1 MIASEFAFLALGLV
15 LGAASGAALVIVLRS
30 RPPAPEVRVTVS
42 HDAVPRRAATLSS
55 DAFTMS
61 ATEPA
66 RGGPADRRRQDRP
79 EGPDGEPESSEN
91 RVRSAAAAAS
101 RPGLMGRTSVPFGP
115 SVATRAAVS
124 IEPERDAALDALRT
138 PGARAA
144 ARMFGSEI
152 PGGATMSDRANVVA
166 SPPVVGA
173 PPTQMTGRSVAI
185 ATQPMVEG
193 TVTTM
198 SPATMSPAAMSPAA
212 MSPAAMSPATIARP
226 RSANDVARL
235 VPSMTPNALAAAP
248 AFAAPAVAGPAVASA
263 AITTSEM
270 AASDLELDS
279 IDQAP
284 ALARILR
291 GDHRALFAVATALAS
306 GDAPNRRAWEV
317 AIRSVTD
324 AIVARTIAAGWLDFP
339 GGNPFWDSFTVTQC
353 RDIAGALAAD
363 GYRFDGIDGWAEDRV
378 PTYRDL
384 TIAVAGAGLEPRRIR
399 AWPTQEEI
407 NDLYLE
413 VTAAPDAFVA
423 TEAPN
428 LDLEE
433 LHELV
438 GFGDTDRALIWAN
451 WDRVRS
457 VLTSPIPSV

>member
-55 DAFTMS
+55 DAFTVS

-66 RGGPADRRRQDRP
+66 RGGPADRRRIDRP
-79 EGPDGEPESSEN
+79 AGSPDESESSES

-115 SVATRAAVS
+115 SVTTRAVVS
-124 IEPERDAALDALRT
+124 IQPERDAALDALRT

-144 ARMFGSEI
+144 ARMFGHNMPGPSSS
-152 PGGATMSDRANVVA
+152 PGGLGSSAHQVS
-166 SPPVVGA
+166 G
-173 PPTQMTGRSVAI
+173 GSVAI
-185 ATQPMVEG
+185 ATQPMTE
-193 TVTTM
+193 
-198 SPATMSPAAMSPAA
+198 
-212 MSPAAMSPATIARP
+212 RP
-226 RSANDVARL
+226 V
-235 VPSMTPNALAAAP
+235 
-248 AFAAPAVAGPAVASA
+248 APAVAPSAIAITPTASA
-263 AITTSEM
+263 AMPEVATTPHLLAAQAAPLAVATPSVM
-270 AASDLELDS
+270 AAVDLELDL
-279 IDQAP
+279 IDQTP
-284 ALARILR
+284 ALTRILR
-291 GDHRALFAVATALAS
+291 GDHHALFAVAAALAT
-306 GDAPNRRAWEV
+306 DDTADRRAWEV
-317 AIRSVTD
+317 AVRSVAD

-339 GGNPFWDSFTVTQC
+339 SGNPFWDSFTVPQC

-363 GYRFDGIDGWAEDRV
+363 GHRFDGIDGWADNRV
-378 PTYRDL
+378 PTYRDM

-413 VTAAPDAFVA
+413 VTAAPDTFVA
-423 TEAPN
+423 MEAPN

-438 GFGDTDRALIWAN
+438 GFGDTDRALVWAN
-451 WDRVRS
+451 WDRVRA

>member
-42 HDAVPRRAATLSS
+42 HDAVPRRSATLSS
-55 DAFTMS
+55 DAFTVS

-66 RGGPADRRRQDRP
+66 RGGPADRRRIDRP
-79 EGPDGEPESSEN
+79 DGSSAESESGES
-91 RVRSAAAAAS
+91 RVRSAVAAAS

-115 SVATRAAVS
+115 SVTARAVVS

-144 ARMFGSEI
+144 ARMFGHDMPGPSSI
-152 PGGATMSDRANVVA
+152 PTGSGAT
-166 SPPVVGA
+166 A
-173 PPTQMTGRSVAI
+173 PQISGGSVAI
-185 ATQPMVEG
+185 ATQPMTE
-193 TVTTM
+193 
-198 SPATMSPAAMSPAA
+198 
-212 MSPAAMSPATIARP
+212 RP
-226 RSANDVARL
+226 V
-235 VPSMTPNALAAAP
+235 AAAP
-248 AFAAPAVAGPAVASA
+248 APA
-263 AITTSEM
+263 AITITPFVSASTPGVAAASALAPVTAAGPTLAPVTAPAPVIAPAPVAT
-270 AASDLELDS
+270 AASDPELDL
-279 IDQAP
+279 IDQTP
-284 ALARILR
+284 ALTRILR
-291 GDHRALFAVATALAS
+291 GDHHALYAVAEALGS
-306 GDAPNRRAWEV
+306 DDPEGRRAWEV
-317 AIRSVTD
+317 AIRSVAD
-324 AIVARTIAAGWLDFP
+324 AIVARTIAVGWLDFP
-339 GGNPFWDSFTVTQC
+339 RGNPFWDSFTVVQC

-363 GYRFDGIDGWAEDRV
+363 GHRFDGIDGWADDRV

-407 NDLYLE
+407 DDLYLE

-423 TEAPN
+423 MEAPN

-438 GFGDTDRALIWAN
+438 GFGDTDRALVWAN
-451 WDRVRS
+451 WDRVRA

>member
-30 RPPAPEVRVTVS
+30 RPPTPEVRVTVS

-55 DAFTMS
+55 DAFTVS

-66 RGGPADRRRQDRP
+66 RGGPADRRRIDRP
-79 EGPDGEPESSEN
+79 DGSPDESESSEG
-91 RVRSAAAAAS
+91 RVRSAAAAS

-115 SVATRAAVS
+115 SVTARGVVS
-124 IEPERDAALDALRT
+124 IQPERDAALDALRT

-144 ARMFGSEI
+144 ARMFGHDMPGPSSSGSEGLSASA
-152 PGGATMSDRANVVA
+152 PQVSGG
-166 SPPVVGA
+166 
-173 PPTQMTGRSVAI
+173 SVAI
-185 ATQPMVEG
+185 ATQPMTERPV
-193 TVTTM
+193 
-198 SPATMSPAAMSPAA
+198 AT
-212 MSPAAMSPATIARP
+212 
-226 RSANDVARL
+226 
-235 VPSMTPNALAAAP
+235 
-248 AFAAPAVAGPAVASA
+248 AVAPSAIAITPAASA
-263 AITTSEM
+263 AVPEVAATPRLVAAEAAPVAVAAQAAPLAVATPSVM
-270 AASDLELDS
+270 AAVDLELDL
-279 IDQAP
+279 IDQTP
-284 ALARILR
+284 ALTRILR
-291 GDHRALFAVATALAS
+291 GDHHALFAVAATLAS
-306 GDAPNRRAWEV
+306 DDTTDRRAWEV
-317 AIRSVTD
+317 AVRSVAD

-339 GGNPFWDSFTVTQC
+339 SGNPFWDSFTVPQC

-363 GYRFDGIDGWAEDRV
+363 GHRFDGIDGWADNRV
-378 PTYRDL
+378 PTYRDM

-413 VTAAPDAFVA
+413 VTAAPDTFVA
-423 TEAPN
+423 MEAPN

-438 GFGDTDRALIWAN
+438 GFGDTDRALVWAN
-451 WDRVRS
+451 WDRVRA

>member
-30 RPPAPEVRVTVS
+30 RPAAPEVRVTVR
-42 HDAVPRRAATLSS
+42 HDAVPRRSATLSS
-55 DAFTMS
+55 DAFTTTP
-61 ATEPA
+61 TEPA
-66 RGGPADRRRQDRP
+66 RGGPADRRHIDRP
-79 EGPDGEPESSEN
+79 DGPSDESEFSES

-115 SVATRAAVS
+115 SVTARAVVS

-144 ARMFGSEI
+144 ARMFGYDLAGSSSGPAGPASLAPEVTGGSVGIATHTMTERRAAAGPAARLSAI
-152 PGGATMSDRANVVA
+152 PAAGPAAGLSAIAMAPTASAGPAAIAMAPTSSAAAAHVA
-166 SPPVVGA
+166 QAPPV
-173 PPTQMTGRSVAI
+173 
-185 ATQPMVEG
+185 
-193 TVTTM
+193 
-198 SPATMSPAAMSPAA
+198 
-212 MSPAAMSPATIARP
+212 
-226 RSANDVARL
+226 
-235 VPSMTPNALAAAP
+235 ALAATTP
-248 AFAAPAVAGPAVASA
+248 AATAAA
-263 AITTSEM
+263 
-270 AASDLELDS
+270 DLELDS
-279 IDQAP
+279 IDQTP
-284 ALARILR
+284 ALTRILR
-291 GDHRALFAVATALAS
+291 GDHHALLGVAAALAS
-306 GDAPNRRAWEV
+306 GDAADRRAWEV
-317 AIRSVTD
+317 AIRSVSD
-324 AIVARTIAAGWLDFP
+324 GIVARTIAAGCLDFP
-339 GGNPFWDSFTVTQC
+339 GRNPFWDSFTVPQC

-363 GYRFDGIDGWAEDRV
+363 GHRFDGIDGWADNRV
-378 PTYRDL
+378 PSYRDL

-423 TEAPN
+423 MEAPN

-438 GFGDTDRALIWAN
+438 GFGDTDRALVWAN

>member
-30 RPPAPEVRVTVS
+30 RPPTPEVRVTVS

-66 RGGPADRRRQDRP
+66 RGGPADRRSQDRP

-101 RPGLMGRTSVPFGP
+101 RPGLIGRTSVPFGP
-115 SVATRAAVS
+115 SVAARAAVS
-124 IEPERDAALDALRT
+124 IEPERDGALDALRM

-144 ARMFGSEI
+144 ARMFGSDS
-152 PGGATMSDRANVVA
+152 PGAAPMSGQANTGTNPTVA
-166 SPPVVGA
+166 STPSP
-173 PPTQMTGRSVAI
+173 QMHASSVAI

-193 TVTTM
+193 TVT
-198 SPATMSPAAMSPAA
+198 
-212 MSPAAMSPATIARP
+212 AMSPATIARP
-226 RSANDVARL
+226 RGADDVARL
-235 VPSMTPNALAAAP
+235 APMMTPNVLATAP
-248 AFAAPAVAGPAVASA
+248 TVDASAVAPVAISA
-263 AITTSEM
+263 AE
-270 AASDLELDS
+270 ARASDLELDA
-279 IDQAP
+279 IDQTP

-291 GDHRALFAVATALAS
+291 GDHQALFAVAATLAADDG
-306 GDAPNRRAWEV
+306 GDRRAWEV
-317 AIRSVTD
+317 AIRSVAD

-339 GGNPFWDSFTVTQC
+339 SGNPFWDSFTVPQC

-363 GYRFDGIDGWAEDRV
+363 GHRFDGIDGWAEDRI
-378 PTYRDL
+378 PTYRDM

-399 AWPTQEEI
+399 AWPTQDEI
-407 NDLYLE
+407 DGLYLE
-413 VTAAPDAFVA
+413 VTAAPDTFVA
-423 TEAPN
+423 MEAPN

-438 GFGDTDRALIWAN
+438 GFGETDRALVWAN
-451 WDRVRS
+451 WDRVRA

>member
-30 RPPAPEVRVTVS
+30 RPPTPEVRVTVS

-55 DAFTMS
+55 DAFTIS

-66 RGGPADRRRQDRP
+66 RGGPADRRRIDRP
-79 EGPDGEPESSEN
+79 DGSSDESDSSES

-115 SVATRAAVS
+115 SVTARAVVS

-144 ARMFGSEI
+144 ARMFGYDV
-152 PGGATMSDRANVVA
+152 PGSSS
-166 SPPVVGA
+166 SPAAVGA
-173 PPTQMTGRSVAI
+173 VAPQISGGSVAI
-185 ATQPMVEG
+185 ATQPM
-193 TVTTM
+193 TQRPST
-198 SPATMSPAAMSPAA
+198 AAPVPVAI
-212 MSPAAMSPATIARP
+212 TIAP
-226 RSANDVARL
+226 TASAATPDVAA
-235 VPSMTPNALAAAP
+235 V
-248 AFAAPAVAGPAVASA
+248 PAVARVAPGPSV
-263 AITTSEM
+263 M
-270 AASDLELDS
+270 AAGDLDLDL
-279 IDQAP
+279 IDQTP
-284 ALARILR
+284 ALTRILR
-291 GDHRALFAVATALAS
+291 GDHHALFAVAAALAS
-306 GDAPNRRAWEV
+306 DDAADRRAWEMAV
-317 AIRSVTD
+317 RSVAD

-339 GGNPFWDSFTVTQC
+339 GGNPFWDSFTVPQC

-363 GYRFDGIDGWAEDRV
+363 GHRFDGIDGWADNRI

-399 AWPTQEEI
+399 AWPTQEQI
-407 NDLYLE
+407 DDLYLE
-413 VTAAPDAFVA
+413 VTAAPDTFVA
-423 TEAPN
+423 MEAPN

-438 GFGDTDRALIWAN
+438 GFGDTDRALVWAN
-451 WDRVRS
+451 WDRVRA

>member
-30 RPPAPEVRVTVS
+30 RPPGPEVRVTVS

-55 DAFTMS
+55 DAFTTTP
-61 ATEPA
+61 TEPA
-66 RGGPADRRRQDRP
+66 RGGPADRRRIDRP
-79 EGPDGEPESSEN
+79 DGPSDESEFSES

-115 SVATRAAVS
+115 SVTARAVVS

-144 ARMFGSEI
+144 ARMFGYDL
-152 PGGATMSDRANVVA
+152 PGSSSGPAGPA
-166 SPPVVGA
+166 SQAPQVTGGSVG
-173 PPTQMTGRSVAI
+173 I
-185 ATQPMVEG
+185 ATH
-193 TVTTM
+193 TM
-198 SPATMSPAAMSPAA
+198 TERRAAAGPAAGPSAVAAASPAAGLSAIA
-212 MSPAAMSPATIARP
+212 M
-226 RSANDVARL
+226 
-235 VPSMTPNALAAAP
+235 AP
-248 AFAAPAVAGPAVASA
+248 TASA
-263 AITTSEM
+263 AAADVAQAPPVARAATTP
-270 AASDLELDS
+270 AATAAAELELDS
-279 IDQAP
+279 IDQTP
-284 ALARILR
+284 ALTRILR
-291 GDHRALFAVATALAS
+291 GDHHALFGVAAALAS
-306 GDAPNRRAWEV
+306 GDAADRRAWEV
-317 AIRSVTD
+317 AIRSVSD
-324 AIVARTIAAGWLDFP
+324 GIVARTIAAGWLDFP
-339 GGNPFWDSFTVTQC
+339 GRNPFWDSFTVPQC

-363 GYRFDGIDGWAEDRV
+363 GHRFDGIDGWADNRV

-423 TEAPN
+423 MEAPN

-438 GFGDTDRALIWAN
+438 GFGDTDRALVWAN

>member
-30 RPPAPEVRVTVS
+30 RPPTPEVRVTVS

-55 DAFTMS
+55 DAFTVS

-66 RGGPADRRRQDRP
+66 RGGPADRRRIDRP
-79 EGPDGEPESSEN
+79 DGSPDESESSEG

-115 SVATRAAVS
+115 SVTARGVVS
-124 IEPERDAALDALRT
+124 IQPERDAALDALRT

-144 ARMFGSEI
+144 ARMFGHDMPGPSSSGSEGLSASA
-152 PGGATMSDRANVVA
+152 PQVSGG
-166 SPPVVGA
+166 
-173 PPTQMTGRSVAI
+173 SVAI
-185 ATQPMVEG
+185 ATQPMTERPV
-193 TVTTM
+193 
-198 SPATMSPAAMSPAA
+198 AT
-212 MSPAAMSPATIARP
+212 
-226 RSANDVARL
+226 
-235 VPSMTPNALAAAP
+235 
-248 AFAAPAVAGPAVASA
+248 AVAPSAIAITPAASA
-263 AITTSEM
+263 AVPEVAATPRFVAAEAAPVAVAAQAAPLAVATPSVM
-270 AASDLELDS
+270 AAVDLELDL
-279 IDQAP
+279 IDQTP
-284 ALARILR
+284 ALTRILR
-291 GDHRALFAVATALAS
+291 GDHHALFAVAATLAS
-306 GDAPNRRAWEV
+306 DDTTDRRAWEV
-317 AIRSVTD
+317 AVRSVAD

-339 GGNPFWDSFTVTQC
+339 SGNPFWDSFTVPQC

-363 GYRFDGIDGWAEDRV
+363 GHRFDGIDGWADNRI
-378 PTYRDL
+378 PTYRDM

-413 VTAAPDAFVA
+413 VTAAPDTFVA
-423 TEAPN
+423 MEAPN

-438 GFGDTDRALIWAN
+438 GFGDTDRALVWAN
-451 WDRVRS
+451 WDRVRA

>member
-55 DAFTMS
+55 DPFTMTP
-61 ATEPA
+61 TEPA
-66 RGGPADRRRQDRP
+66 RGGPADRRRVDRP
-79 EGPDGEPESSEN
+79 DGSSDESESSES

-115 SVATRAAVS
+115 SVTARAVVS

-144 ARMFGSEI
+144 ARMFGHDLPSTSSG
-152 PGGATMSDRANVVA
+152 PAGPASPTPQVTGGSVGVATHTMTEQRAAALPAALPAAGPSAGPLAIAMAPTASAAAANVA
-166 SPPVVGA
+166 QAAPV
-173 PPTQMTGRSVAI
+173 
-185 ATQPMVEG
+185 
-193 TVTTM
+193 
-198 SPATMSPAAMSPAA
+198 
-212 MSPAAMSPATIARP
+212 
-226 RSANDVARL
+226 
-235 VPSMTPNALAAAP
+235 ALAATTP
-248 AFAAPAVAGPAVASA
+248 AATAAA
-263 AITTSEM
+263 
-270 AASDLELDS
+270 DLELDS
-279 IDQAP
+279 IDQTP
-284 ALARILR
+284 ALTRILR
-291 GDHRALFAVATALAS
+291 GDHLALLGVAAALAS
-306 GDAPNRRAWEV
+306 GDAVDRRAWEV
-317 AIRSVTD
+317 AIRSVSD
-324 AIVARTIAAGWLDFP
+324 GIVARTIAAGWLDFP
-339 GGNPFWDSFTVTQC
+339 GGNPFWDTFTVPQC

-363 GYRFDGIDGWAEDRV
+363 GHRFDGIDGWADNRV

-407 NDLYLE
+407 DDLYLE

-423 TEAPN
+423 MEAPN

-438 GFGDTDRALIWAN
+438 GFGDTDRALVWAN

-457 VLTSPIPSV
+457 VLTSPLPSD

>member
-30 RPPAPEVRVTVS
+30 RPPTPEVRVTVS

-55 DAFTMS
+55 DAFTVS

-66 RGGPADRRRQDRP
+66 RGGPADRRRIDRP
-79 EGPDGEPESSEN
+79 DGSPDESESSEG

-115 SVATRAAVS
+115 SVTARGVVS
-124 IEPERDAALDALRT
+124 IQPERDAALDALRT

-144 ARMFGSEI
+144 ARMFGHDMPGPSSSGSEGLSASA
-152 PGGATMSDRANVVA
+152 PQVSGG
-166 SPPVVGA
+166 
-173 PPTQMTGRSVAI
+173 SVAI
-185 ATQPMVEG
+185 ATQPMTERPV
-193 TVTTM
+193 
-198 SPATMSPAAMSPAA
+198 AT
-212 MSPAAMSPATIARP
+212 
-226 RSANDVARL
+226 
-235 VPSMTPNALAAAP
+235 
-248 AFAAPAVAGPAVASA
+248 AVAPSAIAITPAASA
-263 AITTSEM
+263 AVPEVAATPRFVAAEAAPVAVAAQAAPLAVATPSVM
-270 AASDLELDS
+270 AAVDFELDL
-279 IDQAP
+279 IDQTP
-284 ALARILR
+284 ALTRILR
-291 GDHRALFAVATALAS
+291 GDHHALFAVAATLAS
-306 GDAPNRRAWEV
+306 DDTTDRRAWEV
-317 AIRSVTD
+317 AVRSVAD

-339 GGNPFWDSFTVTQC
+339 SGNPFWDSFTVPQC

-363 GYRFDGIDGWAEDRV
+363 GHRFDGIDGWADNRI
-378 PTYRDL
+378 PTYRDM

-413 VTAAPDAFVA
+413 VTAAPDTFVA
-423 TEAPN
+423 MEAPN

-438 GFGDTDRALIWAN
+438 GFGDTDRALVWAN
-451 WDRVRS
+451 WDRVRA

>member
-55 DAFTMS
+55 DAFTTTP
-61 ATEPA
+61 TEPA
-66 RGGPADRRRQDRP
+66 RGGPADRRRIDRP
-79 EGPDGEPESSEN
+79 DGPSDESEFSES

-115 SVATRAAVS
+115 SVTARAVVS

-144 ARMFGSEI
+144 ARMFGYDL
-152 PGGATMSDRANVVA
+152 PGTSSGPAGPASLAPQVTGGSVGIATHTMTERRAAAGPAAVLAAGPAAGLSAIAMAPTASAAAANVA
-166 SPPVVGA
+166 QAPPV
-173 PPTQMTGRSVAI
+173 
-185 ATQPMVEG
+185 
-193 TVTTM
+193 
-198 SPATMSPAAMSPAA
+198 
-212 MSPAAMSPATIARP
+212 
-226 RSANDVARL
+226 
-235 VPSMTPNALAAAP
+235 ALAATTP
-248 AFAAPAVAGPAVASA
+248 AATAAA
-263 AITTSEM
+263 
-270 AASDLELDS
+270 DLELDS
-279 IDQAP
+279 IDQTP
-284 ALARILR
+284 ALTRILR
-291 GDHRALFAVATALAS
+291 GDHHALLGVAAALAS
-306 GDAPNRRAWEV
+306 GDAADRRAWEV
-317 AIRSVTD
+317 AIRSVSD
-324 AIVARTIAAGWLDFP
+324 GIVARTIAAGWLDFP
-339 GGNPFWDSFTVTQC
+339 GRNPFWDSFTVPQC

-363 GYRFDGIDGWAEDRV
+363 GHRFDGIDGWADNRV

-423 TEAPN
+423 MEAPN

-438 GFGDTDRALIWAN
+438 GFGDTDRALVWAN

>member
-30 RPPAPEVRVTVS
+30 RPPTPEVRVTVS

-55 DAFTMS
+55 DAFTVS

-66 RGGPADRRRQDRP
+66 RGGPADRRRIDRP
-79 EGPDGEPESSEN
+79 DGSPDESESSEG

-115 SVATRAAVS
+115 SVTARGVVS
-124 IEPERDAALDALRT
+124 IQPERDAALDALRT

-144 ARMFGSEI
+144 ARMFGHDM
-152 PGGATMSDRANVVA
+152 PGPSSSGSGGLSA
-166 SPPVVGA
+166 SA
-173 PPTQMTGRSVAI
+173 PQVSGGSVAI
-185 ATQPMVEG
+185 ATQPMTERPV
-193 TVTTM
+193 
-198 SPATMSPAAMSPAA
+198 AT
-212 MSPAAMSPATIARP
+212 
-226 RSANDVARL
+226 
-235 VPSMTPNALAAAP
+235 
-248 AFAAPAVAGPAVASA
+248 AVAPSAIAITPAASA
-263 AITTSEM
+263 AVPEVAATPRFVAAEAAPVAVAAQAAPLAVATPSVM
-270 AASDLELDS
+270 AAVDLELDL
-279 IDQAP
+279 IDQTP
-284 ALARILR
+284 ALTRILR
-291 GDHRALFAVATALAS
+291 GDHHALFAVAATLAS
-306 GDAPNRRAWEV
+306 DDTTDRRAWEV
-317 AIRSVTD
+317 AVRSVAD

-339 GGNPFWDSFTVTQC
+339 SGNPFWDSFTVPQC

-363 GYRFDGIDGWAEDRV
+363 GHRFDGIDGWADNRI
-378 PTYRDL
+378 PTYRDM

-413 VTAAPDAFVA
+413 VTAAPDTFVA
-423 TEAPN
+423 MEAPN

-438 GFGDTDRALIWAN
+438 GFGDTDRALVWAN
-451 WDRVRS
+451 WDRVRA

>member
-15 LGAASGAALVIVLRS
+15 LGAASGAALVVVLRS
-30 RPPAPEVRVTVS
+30 RPPTPEVRVTVS

-66 RGGPADRRRQDRP
+66 RGGPADRRSIDRP
-79 EGPDGEPESSEN
+79 DGSSDESESSES

-115 SVATRAAVS
+115 SVTARAVVS
-124 IEPERDAALDALRT
+124 IEPERDAALDALRA

-144 ARMFGSEI
+144 ARMFGYDL
-152 PGGATMSDRANVVA
+152 PGTSSG
-166 SPPVVGA
+166 PVGPGA
-173 PPTQMTGRSVAI
+173 PAAQATAGAVAI
-185 ATQPMVEG
+185 AAPPMTERPS
-193 TVTTM
+193 T
-198 SPATMSPAAMSPAA
+198 AAYAPAA
-212 MSPAAMSPATIARP
+212 IA
-226 RSANDVARL
+226 
-235 VPSMTPNALAAAP
+235 MTPTALAATPDVAT
-248 AFAAPAVAGPAVASA
+248 APAVAQAAFIPTAVARA
-263 AITTSEM
+263 AVSPPVM
-270 AASDLELDS
+270 AAGALELDL
-279 IDQAP
+279 IDQTP
-284 ALARILR
+284 ALTRILR
-291 GDHRALFAVATALAS
+291 GDHHALFAVATALAS
-306 GDAPNRRAWEV
+306 DDAADQRAWEMAV
-317 AIRSVTD
+317 RSVAD
-324 AIVARTIAAGWLDFP
+324 AIVARTIATGWLDFP
-339 GGNPFWDSFTVTQC
+339 GGNPFWDSFTVGQC

-363 GYRFDGIDGWAEDRV
+363 GHRFDGIDGWAENRV

-407 NDLYLE
+407 DDLYLE

-423 TEAPN
+423 MEAPN

-438 GFGDTDRALIWAN
+438 GFGDTDRALVWAN
-451 WDRVRS
+451 WDRVRA
-457 VLTSPIPSV
+457 VLTSPIPAI

>member
-55 DAFTMS
+55 DAFTTTP
-61 ATEPA
+61 TEPA
-66 RGGPADRRRQDRP
+66 RGGPADRRRIDRP
-79 EGPDGEPESSEN
+79 DGPSDESEFSES

-115 SVATRAAVS
+115 SVTARAVVS

-144 ARMFGSEI
+144 ARMFGYDL
-152 PGGATMSDRANVVA
+152 PGSSSGPAGPASLAPEVTGGSVGIATHTMTERRAAAGPAAGHLAVPAAGPAAGLSAIAMAPTASAAAAHVA
-166 SPPVVGA
+166 QAPPV
-173 PPTQMTGRSVAI
+173 
-185 ATQPMVEG
+185 
-193 TVTTM
+193 
-198 SPATMSPAAMSPAA
+198 
-212 MSPAAMSPATIARP
+212 
-226 RSANDVARL
+226 
-235 VPSMTPNALAAAP
+235 ALAATTP
-248 AFAAPAVAGPAVASA
+248 AATAAA
-263 AITTSEM
+263 
-270 AASDLELDS
+270 DLELDS
-279 IDQAP
+279 IDQTP
-284 ALARILR
+284 ALTRILR
-291 GDHRALFAVATALAS
+291 GDHHALLGVAAALAS
-306 GDAPNRRAWEV
+306 GDAADRRAWEV
-317 AIRSVTD
+317 AIRSVSD

-339 GGNPFWDSFTVTQC
+339 GRNPFWDSFTVPQC

-363 GYRFDGIDGWAEDRV
+363 GHRFDGIDGWADNRV

-423 TEAPN
+423 MEAPN

-438 GFGDTDRALIWAN
+438 GFGDTDRALVWAN